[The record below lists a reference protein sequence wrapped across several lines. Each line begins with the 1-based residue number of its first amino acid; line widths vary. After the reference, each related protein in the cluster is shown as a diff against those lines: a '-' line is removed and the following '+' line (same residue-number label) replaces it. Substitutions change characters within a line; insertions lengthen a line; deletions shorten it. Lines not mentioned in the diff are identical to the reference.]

1 MQKLAIAI
9 KWDLLRQFR
18 YNIAYAALLIT
29 LIYILILLNLPEGPY
44 REKLLIFL
52 IFNDPAALGMLF
64 IGSLFL
70 FERSENTL
78 QAICVLPL
86 SRGHYILS
94 KTLTLTAIALL
105 SALAM
110 AIGGYGW
117 DFRLFYFLAGI
128 GMTATLFTLLGMA
141 AVVPCRSFN
150 QYLLRVSG
158 ILVPTALPFLNFF
171 GVTDT
176 LWWYLLPSQA
186 SLLLLEAAFLSV
198 DGWKVAYS
206 FLYLGAWNAGAFWL
220 ASFALRNKINL

>member
-18 YNIAYAALLIT
+18 YNIVYAALLVM

-70 FERSENTL
+70 FEHSENTL
-78 QAICVLPL
+78 QAIWVLPL
-86 SRGHYILS
+86 SRNHYILS
-94 KTLTLTAIALL
+94 KTLTLTAVTLL

-110 AIGGYGW
+110 ALAGYGW
-117 DFRLFYFLAGI
+117 GFRLFYFLAGI

-141 AVVPCRSFN
+141 AVVSCRSFN

-171 GVTDT
+171 GITDT

-186 SLLLLEAAFLSV
+186 SLLLLEAAFLPV
-198 DGWKVAYS
+198 EGWKIVYS
-206 FLYLGAWNAGAFWL
+206 ILYLGAWNAVAFWL
-220 ASFALRNKINL
+220 ASYILREKVKL